1 MASRGTEVGAS
12 GRAGAGEGSSVGLSL
27 RGSQS
32 GGCSSGCG
40 ARCTCKRQRESAG
53 SRQQQ
58 SARRRE
64 GESERAREAKCP
76 NLERCLGPESLCPLS
91 LPRVYVRDCDSLLL
105 THLGAHTLTAPPAE
119 PSSPLP
125 RTAVLSLVRN
135 RVCTPPVRPRRAMH
149 TSHSPVLQALPTLTH
164 NSRASPFRALDP
176 PCPSPPSSSSRG
188 ASAGRVPQPRGRC
201 LPQRQGRRPG
211 ALPVS
216 SRAGPGSASATA
228 HRPAL
233 DRARAQ
239 RQSRTQWIT
248 CTATSSSLTHLS
260 LSCCIGSLA
269 VDRCAPARYC
279 LPLDPCPRLG
289 ATSPPPRRQL
299 RGAARTQAPVALARA
314 LSHPLL
320 LRSSALL
327 LRAWKDTPSD

>member
-1 MASRGTEVGAS
+1 MGARVGVGRGALARDRERVQV
-12 GRAGAGEGSSVGLSL
+12 RGSSRV
-27 RGSQS
+27 QD
-32 GGCSSGCG
+32 GG
-40 ARCTCKRQRESAG
+40 R
-53 SRQQQ
+53 
-58 SARRRE
+58 
-64 GESERAREAKCP
+64 ERARER
-76 NLERCLGPESLCPLS
+76 ERPSVPTSSVASARSRSALSPSLGSMYEIATRCYSPIWAPTPSQLPPPSRRRRCRVPLS
-91 LPRVYVRDCDSLLL
+91 S
-105 THLGAHTLTAPPAE
+105 H
-119 PSSPLP
+119 SSG
-125 RTAVLSLVRN
+125 V